1 MAACIKH
8 FPGHGAASGD
18 SHDGYVELDK
28 SWEELQ
34 QCELIPFIGALE
46 KTDLVMAAHIATPNV
61 TNDGLPASLSYSML
75 TEKLRGE
82 LGYDGVIITDALA
95 MGAIIQNYSSAESAV
110 LALQAGADILLM
122 PYDYIAAYQG
132 VLAAVEDGTIPEERI
147 DESVLRILRLK
158 AAYGA
163 EN

>member
-1 MAACIKH
+1 MTACPLP
-8 FPGHGAASGD
+8 FP
-18 SHDGYVELDK
+18 
-28 SWEELQ
+28 
-34 QCELIPFIGALE
+34 
-46 KTDLVMAAHIATPNV
+46 TPCW
-61 TNDGLPASLSYSML
+61 
-75 TEKLRGE
+75 GE
-82 LGYDGVIITDALA
+82 LGYDGVIFTDALA

>member
-1 MAACIKH
+1 M
-8 FPGHGAASGD
+8 
-18 SHDGYVELDK
+18 
-28 SWEELQ
+28 
-34 QCELIPFIGALE
+34 
-46 KTDLVMAAHIATPNV
+46 
-61 TNDGLPASLSYSML
+61 
-75 TEKLRGE
+75 
-82 LGYDGVIITDALA
+82 
-95 MGAIIQNYSSAESAV
+95 

>member
-1 MAACIKH
+1 M
-8 FPGHGAASGD
+8 
-18 SHDGYVELDK
+18 ELDK
-28 SWEELQ
+28 SWEELL

-61 TNDGLPASLSYSML
+61 TNDGLPTSLSYSML

>member
-1 MAACIKH
+1 
-8 FPGHGAASGD
+8 
-18 SHDGYVELDK
+18 
-28 SWEELQ
+28 
-34 QCELIPFIGALE
+34 
-46 KTDLVMAAHIATPNV
+46 MAAHIATPNV

-122 PYDYIAAYQG
+122 PYDYIAATRGCWQ
-132 VLAAVEDGTIPEERI
+132 LWRMEPSRRSA
-147 DESVLRILRLK
+147 LMK
-158 AAYGA
+158 AYCASCG
-163 EN
+163 

>member
-1 MAACIKH
+1 
-8 FPGHGAASGD
+8 
-18 SHDGYVELDK
+18 
-28 SWEELQ
+28 
-34 QCELIPFIGALE
+34 
-46 KTDLVMAAHIATPNV
+46 
-61 TNDGLPASLSYSML
+61 ML

-82 LGYDGVIITDALA
+82 IGYDGVINTDALA
-95 MGAIIQNYSSAESAV
+95 MRAIIQNYSSAESAV

-132 VLAAVEDGTIPEERI
+132 VLTAVENGTIPEERI

>member
-1 MAACIKH
+1 M
-8 FPGHGAASGD
+8 
-18 SHDGYVELDK
+18 
-28 SWEELQ
+28 
-34 QCELIPFIGALE
+34 
-46 KTDLVMAAHIATPNV
+46 
-61 TNDGLPASLSYSML
+61 
-75 TEKLRGE
+75 
-82 LGYDGVIITDALA
+82 
-95 MGAIIQNYSSAESAV
+95 

-132 VLAAVEDGTIPEERI
+132 VLTAVEDGTIQEERI